1 MTGDQA
7 AIRAVVAQ
15 WCDATREGDVD
26 RVLALMTEDAVFLV
40 PGHAPMQGRR
50 AFEQGF
56 RGMLATHT
64 MDAKAEVLEVEVSGD
79 LAWCRTQ
86 LEVTIEPR
94 GGGSLTRKSG
104 HVLSVF
110 RRNGAGRWQ
119 LARDANLMPAG

>member
-15 WCDATREGDVD
+15 WCDATREGDVE
-26 RVLALMTEDAVFLV
+26 RVLELMTEDAVFLV

-56 RGMLATHT
+56 RSMLATHT